1 MTSEQARDFMNNFIK
16 MMENKLKNSTGDI
29 NNLQIP

>member
-1 MTSEQARDFMNNFIK
+1 MNNFIK